1 MAQPKK
7 NNTRIAL
14 IAPEDAIYE
23 PWTSN
28 FGKSGM
34 GYIDRMMNPNK
45 YVTEAR
51 GEKWTSVE
59 PEKNV
64 IDSTTLPTDMEGWL
78 NYASGDIKPLVEA
91 AEANAA
97 AKERSTMVAL
107 EKLGI
112 VNAPIIKMSADPEIQ
127 DTREQDTIF
136 DHMSAKQWKKAHRQL
151 NHDERK
157 LNRYVK
163 RDSRVEQAIADKFGS
178 AYNPANRQ
186 HVDEYIKKERQR
198 IEDARNILN
207 NEQ

>member
-7 NNTRIAL
+7 INTGIAL
-14 IAPEDAIYE
+14 IAPEDAVYE

-28 FGKSGM
+28 FGKDGM
-34 GYIDRMMNPNK
+34 GYIKMMSHPNR
-45 YVTEAR
+45 YITEAR
-51 GEKWTSVE
+51 GEEYTSVE
-59 PEKNV
+59 PEKNY
-64 IDSTTLPTDMEGWL
+64 IGSSTTPTNLEGWL
-78 NYASGDIKPLVEA
+78 NYASGDVIPLVDA
-91 AEANAA
+91 AVE
-97 AKERSTMVAL
+97 ERPTMVAL

-112 VNAPIIKMSADPEIQ
+112 ANAPIIKISADPEIQ

-151 NHDERK
+151 NRDERK

-198 IEDARNILN
+198 IEDARKILN